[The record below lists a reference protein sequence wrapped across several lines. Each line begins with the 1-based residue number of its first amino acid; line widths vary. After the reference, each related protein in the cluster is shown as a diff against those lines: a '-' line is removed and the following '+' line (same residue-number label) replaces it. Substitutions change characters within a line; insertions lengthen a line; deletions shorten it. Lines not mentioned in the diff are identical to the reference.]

1 MRSCLFAFAILF
13 LIGAFIP
20 AQAQSDRHVVVNQ
33 ERLSDA
39 DVAALE
45 QRYRV
50 RVQDGAYWYDHR
62 IGTWGFEGGPAV
74 GVIPA
79 GLDIGGPLRADASN
93 GTTGVFVNG
102 RELHRQDVAALT
114 GLLGPIQPGRYWAD
128 ANGNVGHE
136 GGPALVNV
144 YAVAR
149 ARGGNTFYRSGNT
162 GYGSGSS
169 GGTSYVMG
177 KDWSVIVD

>member
-1 MRSCLFAFAILF
+1 MRTLAPALALLCLIAAFV
-13 LIGAFIP
+13 P
-20 AQAQSDRHVVVNQ
+20 AHAQSDRHVVVNQ

-39 DVAALE
+39 VVTALE
-45 QRYRV
+45 QRYGV
-50 RVQDGAYWYDHR
+50 RVMDGAYWYDDR
-62 IGTWGFEGGPAV
+62 VGTWGFVGGPAV

-79 GLDIGGPLRADASN
+79 GLGLGGPLRADASG
-93 GTTGVFVNG
+93 GTTGVLVNG
-102 RELHRQDVAALT
+102 RELHAQDVAALS

-128 ANGNVGHE
+128 ADGNVGRE

-149 ARGGNTFYRSGNT
+149 ARGGSTFYRSGNT
-162 GYGSGSS
+162 GHGSGSG

>member
-1 MRSCLFAFAILF
+1 MRTLLSALVLLGLCAAFSSAH
-13 LIGAFIP
+13 
-20 AQAQSDRHVVVNQ
+20 AQSSRHVVVNQ

-45 QRYRV
+45 QRYGV
-50 RVQDGAYWYDHR
+50 RIQDGAYWYDDR
-62 IGTWGFEGGPAV
+62 IGTWGFDGGPAV

-79 GLDIGGPLRADASN
+79 GLGIGGPLRADASG

-102 RELHRQDVAALT
+102 RELHRQDLAALAE
-114 GLLGPIQPGRYWAD
+114 LLGPIEPGRYWAD
-128 ANGNVGHE
+128 ASGNVGRE

-149 ARGGNTFYRSGNT
+149 ARGANTFYRSGNT
-162 GYGSGSS
+162 DYGSGSS
-169 GGTSYVMG
+169 GGTFYIMG
-177 KDWSVIVD
+177 EDWSVTVD

>member
-1 MRSCLFAFAILF
+1 MRPALSALAILCF
-13 LIGAFIP
+13 IGAFIP
-20 AQAQSDRHVVVNQ
+20 AQAQHDRHVVVNQ

-45 QRYRV
+45 QRYGV
-50 RVQDGAYWYDHR
+50 RVQDGAYWYDSR

-79 GLDIGGPLRADASN
+79 GLDIGGPLRADASD
-93 GTTGVFVNG
+93 GSTGVFVNG
-102 RELHRQDVAALT
+102 RELHRRDVAALSA
-114 GLLGPIQPGRYWAD
+114 LLGPIERGRYWAD
-128 ANGNVGHE
+128 ADGNVGRE

-169 GGTSYVMG
+169 GGASYVMG
-177 KDWSVIVD
+177 KDWSVVVD